1 MKKILKITGLC
12 RCNTCEAG
20 FAVTGQKQNNSSSLR
35 QTLPGN
41 GEEFVYKLKV
51 YLPSSTTETETETET
66 ESKISKMFSNYLT
79 DEQIN
84 SLSGGSNSTA
94 PFRVESYFD
103 VPIKFEILRAGAEQN
118 INYHPMGQPTINL
131 NLNQD

>member
-41 GEEFVYKLKV
+41 GEEFVYQLKV
-51 YLPSSTTETETETET
+51 YLPSLTTETGT

-103 VPIKFEILRAGAEQN
+103 VPIKSESF
-118 INYHPMGQPTINL
+118 
-131 NLNQD
+131 

>member
-35 QTLPGN
+35 QTLSGN
-41 GEEFVYKLKV
+41 GEEFVHQFKV
-51 YLPSSTTETETETET
+51 YLPSSTPETETQ
-66 ESKISKMFSNYLT
+66 SKISKMFSNYLT

-118 INYHPMGQPTINL
+118 INYHPMGNPQLI
-131 NLNQD
+131 

>member
-51 YLPSSTTETETETET
+51 YLPSSTTETGT

-84 SLSGGSNSTA
+84 SLSGGSNSTV

-103 VPIKFEILRAGAEQN
+103 VPIKSESF
-118 INYHPMGQPTINL
+118 
-131 NLNQD
+131 